1 MSLAQKLARLADIF
15 GGNQSGYGIP
25 FSNRNYMIDGNFDSF
40 ITSAYSV
47 GAAGFVRNVST
58 MLESYTGA
66 GGAATIQQGVFA
78 PGADVAGMT
87 SPVSNYLIHQQTTA
101 STGTVATGNTCGMW
115 QSLESVKTLQGR
127 SATFSCWLWSGTGST
142 ITIPFIIAR
151 QNFGTGGSPSANA
164 VFDKTVNWVVTPIAQ
179 KFSVRLDIPSI
190 SGKTL
195 GTANNDLL
203 QIGLWLPPGVVFTL
217 CTAQW
222 QLEQSSPNSSSDI
235 NGNGGDP
242 TAFEYRGPQAE
253 LARTQRYYSVTAPYG
268 VFAAGATSQN
278 WGPYSPYPVPMRAQ
292 PALTMLFNNS
302 SGQSPPGTYGF
313 TQSTIYGYALVV
325 ASGGTGWFNVAGV
338 AAADAR
344 L

>member
-15 GGNQSGYGIP
+15 GGNLSGYGIP

-47 GAAGFVRNVST
+47 GAAGFLRNVST

-87 SPVSNYLIHQQTTA
+87 SAVSNYLIHQQTTA

-127 SATFSCWLWSGTGST
+127 SATLSCWLWSGTGST

-195 GTANNDLL
+195 GTANNDVL

-253 LARTQRYYSVTAPYG
+253 LARVQRYYDTGARNVQLYGSQGWAFTEDMPFKVTMRSTPAVNLGTTSGTNITLSTSNAAANHFEITKIYTSTG
-268 VFAAGATSQN
+268 VGAAG
-278 WGPYSPYPVPMRAQ
+278 V
-292 PALTMLFNNS
+292 
-302 SGQSPPGTYGF
+302 
-313 TQSTIYGYALVV
+313 ST
-325 ASGGTGWFNVAGV
+325 TWT
-338 AAADAR
+338 ADAR